1 MAETFTIEVV
11 TPERAVLTG
20 QAEQVVLPGT
30 NGQMGILPGH
40 LPLLS
45 SLDLGELVIQGFSA
59 DVGDEGHRKY
69 FIEGGFVEVL
79 PNKVIVMTE
88 FCEGLTEIDI
98 EAAQAAIEE
107 AEKELL
113 AMEEKAKAEEIE
125 QDIYEVHQ
133 QALRRARM
141 QLLLADE
148 DED

>member
-11 TPERAVLTG
+11 TPEKAVLTG

-45 SLDLGELVIQGFSA
+45 SLDLGELEIKGFSA
-59 DVGDEGHRKY
+59 DVGDEGNRKY

-88 FCEGLTEIDI
+88 TCEGLREIDI